1 LRNLCVKISI
11 VMERSTYNSIRNKL
25 SEFNSIVTVDMP
37 IDKLK
42 IIYTRDQSL
51 TWLNNPIMYNMALPI
66 RRGEEEVI
74 NEVYYKLGLTPL
86 FKPRWALLG
95 SVLVKAN

>member
-1 LRNLCVKISI
+1 MRNLCVKISI
-11 VMERSTYNSIRNKL
+11 VMERSTYNSIRN
-25 SEFNSIVTVDMP
+25 VTVDMP